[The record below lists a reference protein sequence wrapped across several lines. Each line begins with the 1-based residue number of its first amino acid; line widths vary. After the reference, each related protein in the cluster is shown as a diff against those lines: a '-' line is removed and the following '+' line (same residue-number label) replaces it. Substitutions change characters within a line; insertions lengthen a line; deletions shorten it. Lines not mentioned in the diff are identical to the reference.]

1 MPEGAAQV
9 RVKKAGAIAAVGG
22 VLFWFTVLEAV
33 AVQPFASVTVTA
45 KVPAAFTL
53 KAAVVA
59 PVLHR

>member
-1 MPEGAAQV
+1 M
-9 RVKKAGAIAAVGG
+9 AGDMAAVGA
-22 VLFWFTVLEAV
+22 VVFWFTVLEAL

-45 KVPAAFTL
+45 KIPAAFTL